1 MKLCVRIIRSEQ
13 GEYVAMCPSLP
24 GCTSRGWTQEEAAGR
39 LDEAIRGYVA
49 AVNNFVPDQVEH
61 QVVEA

>member
-1 MKLCVRIIRSEQ
+1 MKLCVRIIRSDV
-13 GEYVAMCPSLP
+13 GEYLAMCPSLP
-24 GCTSRGWTQEEAAGR
+24 GCTSRGSTREEATDR
-39 LDEAIRGYVA
+39 LDEAIRGYIA